1 MKNKAIIIC
10 ALLLA
15 CGISA
20 MAQKPFKDLTKKEP
34 VVNIKSPTIVD
45 FVSSYLSETDDE
57 LRGNLANEWRKFL
70 RNEPLG
76 KGVNFMVDMK
86 NGYIRYDMDY
96 DLAYPD
102 EPSGEKTCVEFCY
115 WNCDDN
121 KHKLFA
127 ENVSFSQNGKPMFTE
142 FSGMYI
148 YAYDN
153 ATQNLYMVDQ
163 DQLGIDEDVHG
174 EVTFVLPR
182 KGKDI
187 EVLFNNAKKTQK
199 KLVWNGKGFKLSK

>member
-10 ALLLA
+10 TMMMICCL
-15 CGISA
+15 SA
-20 MAQKPFKDLTKKEP
+20 MAQKPFKNLTKTEP
-34 VVNIKSPTIVD
+34 VVAVKSPTIVD
-45 FVSSYLSETDDE
+45 FVSSYLSETEDE
-57 LRGNLANEWRKFL
+57 LRGNIANEWRKFL
-70 RNEPLG
+70 RNEPLN
-76 KGVNFMVDMK
+76 KGVSFQVDMK
-86 NGYIRYDMDY
+86 NGYLRYDMDD

-102 EPSGEKTCVEFCY
+102 EKTGVKTCVEFCY

-121 KHKLFA
+121 AHKLFA
-127 ENVSFSQNGKPMFTE
+127 ENVSITQNEKPIFTE

-153 ATQNLYMVDQ
+153 ATQNLYMIDQ
-163 DQLGIDEDVHG
+163 DLLGIDEELHG
-174 EVTFVLPR
+174 EVVFTLPR

-187 EVLFNNAKKTQK
+187 EVHILNSKKGQK

>member
-1 MKNKAIIIC
+1 M
-10 ALLLA
+10 LA
-15 CGISA
+15 CGLSA

-45 FVSSYLSETDDE
+45 FVSSYLSETEDE
-57 LRGNLANEWRKFL
+57 LRGNIANEWRKFL

-102 EPSGEKTCVEFCY
+102 ELTGEKTCVEFCY

-127 ENVSFSQNGKPMFTE
+127 ENVSITQKDKPIFTE
-142 FSGMYI
+142 FSGIYI

-163 DQLGIDEDVHG
+163 EQLGLDEDVHG
-174 EVTFVLPR
+174 EVTFILPR

-187 EVLFNNAKKTQK
+187 EVIYNNSRKTQK